1 MTTAF
6 LEHHWVQGSCLRQHK
21 LWRSLGERTLARALP
36 WLHWAGLCFLRSSK
50 YNSSL
55 CLKKQTKKPSSSCP
69 WAFLLIL
76 RYSRLKTKRQKR
88 TGDNNL
94 SPGLL
99 CWAQL
104 CCPSHNT
111 WRKCHTNRGSR
122 IRAEKDLVTALL
134 RSQHWCLWKIK
145 PGKRPRVPTPYC
157 CCLGFNLYVWTM
169 YIFHWFRW
177 GAMNI
182 FIRAETVTGLLMF
195 TVTG

>member
-1 MTTAF
+1 MSHATQTLEKFDFKGRKSTGLITQSRTLFFNIKQLIIFFFFQRRSCPQAF
-6 LEHHWVQGSCLRQHK
+6 LFKLRCS
-21 LWRSLGERTLARALP
+21 RS
-36 WLHWAGLCFLRSSK
+36 K
-50 YNSSL
+50 
-55 CLKKQTKKPSSSCP
+55 
-69 WAFLLIL
+69 I
-76 RYSRLKTKRQKR
+76 KRRKR

-99 CWAQL
+99 CSTQR

-134 RSQHWCLWKIK
+134 PSQHWCLQKIK
-145 PGKRPRVPTPYC
+145 PGKRPRVPTLYC

-177 GAMNI
+177 GAMNV
-182 FIRAETVTGLLMF
+182 FIWAETVTGLLMF